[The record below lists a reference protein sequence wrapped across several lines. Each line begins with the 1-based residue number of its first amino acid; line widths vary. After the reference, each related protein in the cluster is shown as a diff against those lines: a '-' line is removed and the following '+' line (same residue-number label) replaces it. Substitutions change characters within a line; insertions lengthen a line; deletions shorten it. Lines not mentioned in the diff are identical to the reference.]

1 MTVSTL
7 VVLMLSATDAGV
19 SVEERLQAL
28 EQQLDATK
36 NALEL
41 AKDDV
46 ETLKEQLETNVAATE
61 AVSVREES
69 IRDSKVSLSGYL
81 DVGFFAVQGNGSG
94 VRKDFDRVLA
104 GGSDVLSAW
113 ALRGDPL
120 ATAINSRGEPADLG
134 DSRAITFDGLRTGGR
149 PTFLVNAVNLQ
160 LHAAIGNEVQL
171 HAMVDLLPRERT
183 VTQFALGDFLD
194 VKLAYARW
202 ARRFG
207 FGELTVWAG
216 KVDPVLGVEYR
227 FQESPDRLTITPSL
241 LCRYTCGRALG
252 LRGKLLLLDDALEV
266 LVGVTNG
273 SNQLE
278 VQPWGAESGFN
289 VSPMLS
295 GRVGVL
301 LPIKKGVELS
311 VNGAV
316 GVQDRQS
323 DPTVWQFHAGASARV
338 DLSTVFFTAEGGF
351 GRAAGKTGLINEEP
365 VACAAASCLLYRSA
379 YLLAGWRATLWLV
392 PYARVDWRSGTMR
405 AGRDWFYESLRVRV
419 TAGLKVEPARRLTI
433 KAEYTV
439 NRELVGHDFP
449 DDVFTTSLIV
459 SY

>member
-1 MTVSTL
+1 MTASML
-7 VVLMLSATDAGV
+7 VALALSAADGGV
-19 SVEERLQAL
+19 SLEARLEAL
-28 EQQLDATK
+28 EQRLSETK
-36 NALEL
+36 SELEL
-41 AKDDV
+41 AKEDV
-46 ETLKEQLETNVAATE
+46 ETLKEQLETNAAAIE
-61 AVSVREES
+61 GVSVREES
-69 IRDSKVSLSGYL
+69 IRESRVSLTGYL

-94 VRKDFDRVLA
+94 VRKDLDRTLA
-104 GGSDVLSAW
+104 GGNDLLSTW
-113 ALRGDPL
+113 VLRGDPL

-160 LHAAIGNEVQL
+160 LHASVGDEVQL

-194 VKLAYARW
+194 VKLAWARW
-202 ARRFG
+202 ARKFG

-227 FQESPDRLTITPSL
+227 FQEAPDRLTVTPSL

-252 LRGKLLLLDDALEV
+252 LRGKLLLLDESLEV

-278 VQPWGAESGFN
+278 LQPWGAESGFN
-289 VSPMLS
+289 LSPMLS

-301 LPIKKGVELS
+301 LPFKKGVELS

-338 DLSTVFFTAEGGF
+338 DLSTIFFTAEGGF
-351 GRAAGKTGLINEEP
+351 GRAAGKTGLINEVP

-379 YLLAGWRATLWLV
+379 YLLAGWRAALWLV
-392 PYARVDWRSGTMR
+392 PYARIDWRSGTMQ
-405 AGRDWFYESLRVRV
+405 AGREWFYESLRVRV
-419 TAGLKVEPARRLTI
+419 TAGLKVEPVRRLTI

-439 NRELVGHDFP
+439 NRELVLP
-449 DDVFTTSLIV
+449 R
-459 SY
+459 

>member
-1 MTVSTL
+1 MTASML
-7 VVLMLSATDAGV
+7 VALALSAADGGV
-19 SVEERLQAL
+19 SLEARLEAL
-28 EQQLDATK
+28 EQRLSETK
-36 NALEL
+36 SELEL
-41 AKDDV
+41 AKEDV
-46 ETLKEQLETNVAATE
+46 ETLKEQLETNAAAIE
-61 AVSVREES
+61 GVSVREES
-69 IRDSKVSLSGYL
+69 IRESRVSLTGYL

-94 VRKDFDRVLA
+94 VRKDLDRTLA
-104 GGSDVLSAW
+104 GGSDLLSTW
-113 ALRGDPL
+113 VLRGDPL

-160 LHAAIGNEVQL
+160 LHASVGDEVQL

-194 VKLAYARW
+194 VKLAWARW
-202 ARRFG
+202 ARKFG

-227 FQESPDRLTITPSL
+227 FQEAPDRLTVTPSL

-252 LRGKLLLLDDALEV
+252 LRGKLLLLDESLEV

-278 VQPWGAESGFN
+278 LQPWGAESGFN
-289 VSPMLS
+289 LSPMLS

-301 LPIKKGVELS
+301 LPFKKGVELS

-338 DLSTVFFTAEGGF
+338 DLSTIFFTAEGGF
-351 GRAAGKTGLINEEP
+351 GRAAGKTGLINEVP
-365 VACAAASCLLYRSA
+365 VACAVASCLLYRSA
-379 YLLAGWRATLWLV
+379 YLLAGWRAALWLV
-392 PYARVDWRSGTMR
+392 PYARIDWRSGTMQ
-405 AGRDWFYESLRVRV
+405 AGREWFYESLRVRV
-419 TAGLKVEPARRLTI
+419 TAGLKVEPVRRLTI

-439 NRELVGHDFP
+439 NRELVLP
-449 DDVFTTSLIV
+449 R
-459 SY
+459 

>member
-1 MTVSTL
+1 MTASML
-7 VVLMLSATDAGV
+7 VALALSAADGGV
-19 SVEERLQAL
+19 SLEARLEAL
-28 EQQLDATK
+28 EQRLSETK
-36 NALEL
+36 SELEL
-41 AKDDV
+41 AKEDV
-46 ETLKEQLETNVAATE
+46 ETLKEQLETNAAAIE
-61 AVSVREES
+61 GVSVREES
-69 IRDSKVSLSGYL
+69 IRESRVSLTGYL

-94 VRKDFDRVLA
+94 VRKDLDRTLA
-104 GGSDVLSAW
+104 GGSDLLSTW
-113 ALRGDPL
+113 VLRGDPL

-160 LHAAIGNEVQL
+160 LHASVGDEVQL

-194 VKLAYARW
+194 VKLAWARW
-202 ARRFG
+202 ARKFG

-227 FQESPDRLTITPSL
+227 FQEAPDRLTVTPSL

-252 LRGKLLLLDDALEV
+252 LRGKLLLLDESLEV

-278 VQPWGAESGFN
+278 LQPWGAESGFN
-289 VSPMLS
+289 LSPMLS

-301 LPIKKGVELS
+301 LPFKKGVELS

-338 DLSTVFFTAEGGF
+338 DLSTIFFTAEGGF
-351 GRAAGKTGLINEEP
+351 GRAAGKTGLINEVP

-379 YLLAGWRATLWLV
+379 YLLAGWRAALWLV
-392 PYARVDWRSGTMR
+392 PYARIDWRSGTMQ
-405 AGRDWFYESLRVRV
+405 AGREWFYESLRVRV
-419 TAGLKVEPARRLTI
+419 TAGLKVEPVRRLTI

-439 NRELVGHDFP
+439 NRELVLP
-449 DDVFTTSLIV
+449 R
-459 SY
+459 

>member
-1 MTVSTL
+1 MTASML
-7 VVLMLSATDAGV
+7 VALALSAADGGV
-19 SVEERLQAL
+19 SLEARLEAL
-28 EQQLDATK
+28 EQRLSETK
-36 NALEL
+36 SELEL
-41 AKDDV
+41 AKEDV
-46 ETLKEQLETNVAATE
+46 ETLKEQLETNAAAIE
-61 AVSVREES
+61 GVSVREES
-69 IRDSKVSLSGYL
+69 IRESRVSLTGYL

-94 VRKDFDRVLA
+94 VRKDLDRTLA
-104 GGSDVLSAW
+104 GGNDLLSTW
-113 ALRGDPL
+113 VLRGDPL

-160 LHAAIGNEVQL
+160 LHASVGDEVQL

-194 VKLAYARW
+194 VKLAWARW
-202 ARRFG
+202 ARKFG

-227 FQESPDRLTITPSL
+227 FQEAPDRLTVTPSL

-252 LRGKLLLLDDALEV
+252 LRGKLLLLDESLEV

-278 VQPWGAESGFN
+278 LQPWGAESGFN
-289 VSPMLS
+289 LSPMLS

-301 LPIKKGVELS
+301 LPFKKGVELS

-338 DLSTVFFTAEGGF
+338 DLSTIFFTAEGGF
-351 GRAAGKTGLINEEP
+351 GRAAGKTGLINEVP
-365 VACAAASCLLYRSA
+365 VACAVASCLLYRSA
-379 YLLAGWRATLWLV
+379 YLLAGWRAALWLV
-392 PYARVDWRSGTMR
+392 PYARIDWRSGTMQ
-405 AGRDWFYESLRVRV
+405 AGREWFYESQRVRV
-419 TAGLKVEPARRLTI
+419 TAGLKVEPVRRLTI

-439 NRELVGHDFP
+439 NRELVGPDFP